1 MTPLPALVSAQWN
14 VTSSVQM
21 NYSRTAL
28 RADQVYVS
36 QHCLGPNHEPTYQKQ
51 GPSYYSLPRATPKA
65 ITQNIWNTKAKQQH
79 RLIELIS
86 RILLMHTGT

>member
-1 MTPLPALVSAQWN
+1 MTPLPALVSAQWK
-14 VTSSVQM
+14 VTSSVQI

-51 GPSYYSLPRATPKA
+51 GPSYYSLPSSRGEYTPLKRSPK
-65 ITQNIWNTKAKQQH
+65 ISGIPKQN
-79 RLIELIS
+79 S
-86 RILLMHTGT
+86 RTG